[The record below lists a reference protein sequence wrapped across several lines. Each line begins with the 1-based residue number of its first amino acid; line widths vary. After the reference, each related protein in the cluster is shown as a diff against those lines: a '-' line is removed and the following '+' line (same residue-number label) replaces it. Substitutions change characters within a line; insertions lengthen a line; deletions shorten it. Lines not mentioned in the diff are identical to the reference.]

1 MSNKNK
7 PYNIAII
14 GCGKIGFKRA
24 EALSDKG
31 KLVGA
36 VGDMVFSNA
45 IKLAN
50 KFGAIP
56 YKNWKDVVL
65 IKEIDICIICTF
77 HNTLSTIAKEVVK
90 SGKHLLIEKPGAIK
104 SSQISSLIKLQKN

>member
-31 KLVGA
+31 KLVA
-36 VGDMVFSNA
+36 CSDIVFSNA

-56 YKNWKDVVL
+56 YKNWKDVIL
-65 IKEIDICIICTF
+65 IKEIDIFIICTF

-90 SGKHLLIEKPGAIK
+90 SGKHLLIEKPLD
-104 SSQISSLIKLQKN
+104 SKLNGSEEL